1 MLLPGPRTRKET
13 RELLKKKLYES
24 NTRLKH
30 SNIKEDVVMRK
41 RNLFVLAV
49 TFVWLVGI
57 HTVLAQKYEDKE
69 HAELAKAL
77 KGVKLSLEKGLAAS
91 ESQGKP
97 ISGKFEVEDGKL
109 QLSVYTMKGDKF
121 SEVIVDDKSGKV
133 AKTEAI
139 TSGKDLTAAKVQ
151 SEAMAKAKSSLR
163 SATEKAVKANKGFRA
178 VSVTPSLKDGHPVAE
193 ITLVKDD
200 EFKTASEKLD

>member
-1 MLLPGPRTRKET
+1 
-13 RELLKKKLYES
+13 
-24 NTRLKH
+24 
-30 SNIKEDVVMRK
+30 MRK
-41 RNLFVLAV
+41 NTLFALAV
-49 TFVWLVGI
+49 TFAWLLGGHAVG
-57 HTVLAQKYEDKE
+57 AQQKGNDKE

-77 KGVKLSLEKGLAAS
+77 KGVKTSLEKGLAAS

-121 SEVIVDDKSGKV
+121 SEVIIDHKTGKV

-139 TSGKDLTAAKVQ
+139 TGGGDLTAAKAQ

-163 SATEKAVKANKGFRA
+163 AATEKAVKANKGFRA
-178 VSVTPSLKDGHPVAE
+178 VSDMPSLKDGHPVAE
-193 ITLVKDD
+193 ITLVKGE
-200 EFKTASEKLD
+200 EFKTVSEKLD

>member
-1 MLLPGPRTRKET
+1 
-13 RELLKKKLYES
+13 
-24 NTRLKH
+24 
-30 SNIKEDVVMRK
+30 MRK
-41 RNLFVLAV
+41 NTLFALAV
-49 TFVWLVGI
+49 TFAWLLGGHAVW
-57 HTVLAQKYEDKE
+57 AQQKGNDKE
-69 HAELAKAL
+69 QAELAKAL
-77 KGVKLSLEKGLAAS
+77 KGVKTSLEKGLAAS

-121 SEVIVDDKSGKV
+121 SEVIIDHKTGKV

-139 TSGKDLTAAKVQ
+139 TGGDDLTAAKAQ
-151 SEAMAKAKSSLR
+151 SAAMAKAKLSLR
-163 SATEKAVKANKGFRA
+163 AATENAVKANKGFVA

-193 ITLVKDD
+193 VTVLKGE

>member
-1 MLLPGPRTRKET
+1 
-13 RELLKKKLYES
+13 
-24 NTRLKH
+24 
-30 SNIKEDVVMRK
+30 MRK
-41 RNLFVLAV
+41 TTIALALLVAWVFVV
-49 TFVWLVGI
+49 PMGW
-57 HTVLAQKYEDKE
+57 AQKYDDKE

-77 KGVKLSLEKGLAAS
+77 KGVKITLEKGLSAS

-121 SEVIVDDKSGKV
+121 SEVIVDHKTGKV

-139 TSGKDLTAAKVQ
+139 TGGGDLTAAKAQ
-151 SEAMAKAKSSLR
+151 SGAMAKAKVSLR
-163 SATEKAVKANKGFRA
+163 SATEKAVKANNGFRA

-193 ITLVKDD
+193 ITLVKAE
-200 EFKTASEKLD
+200 EFKTASEELD

>member
-1 MLLPGPRTRKET
+1 MKEGT
-13 RELLKKKLYES
+13 
-24 NTRLKH
+24 
-30 SNIKEDVVMRK
+30 VMR
-41 RNLFVLAV
+41 RISIVVVAV
-49 TFVWLVGI
+49 TFVWLVGGSI
-57 HTVLAQKYEDKE
+57 VWAQRYDDKE

-77 KGVKLSLEKGLAAS
+77 KDAKVALEKGLSAS

-109 QLSVYTMKGDKF
+109 QLSVYTMKGEKF
-121 SEVIVDDKSGKV
+121 SEVIVDHKTGKT

-139 TSGKDLTAAKVQ
+139 TGGEDLSAAKAQ
-151 SEAMAKAKSSLR
+151 SGAMAKAKVSLR
-163 SATEKAVKANKGFRA
+163 NATEKAVKANKGFRA

-193 ITLVKDD
+193 ITLVKGD

>member
-1 MLLPGPRTRKET
+1 MKEGAF
-13 RELLKKKLYES
+13 
-24 NTRLKH
+24 
-30 SNIKEDVVMRK
+30 MRK
-41 RNLFVLAV
+41 
-49 TFVWLVGI
+49 TFRFALVVIFSWLLGVQ
-57 HTVLAQKYEDKE
+57 LSWAQKSNDKE

-77 KGVKLSLEKGLAAS
+77 KGVKTSLEKGLAAS

-121 SEVIVDDKSGKV
+121 SEVIVDRKTGKV

-139 TSGKDLTAAKVQ
+139 TSGDDLTAAKAQ
-151 SEAMAKAKSSLR
+151 SAAMAKAKLSLR
-163 SATEKAVKANKGFRA
+163 AATENAVKTNKGFRA

-193 ITLVKDD
+193 ITLVKGE
-200 EFKTASEKLD
+200 EFKTVSEKLD